1 MATSASASASAQPGP
16 FPAHITD
23 ALFHHAIDQ
32 SAIAVSITDAAANIL
47 YVNQAFCAIT
57 GYSAAEVVGRNQ
69 SLLSYRSTPKSVYQE
84 LWQALI
90 AGRPWSGRL
99 LNRRKDGRP
108 YVAEL
113 TVTPLAPRHDAEGG
127 AHYLG
132 MHWDATEAHRLGRQ
146 LANHKQLIESV
157 ISVAPV
163 AVALLDS
170 GGRVVLDN
178 PAYRRIAAELGV
190 AEPAH
195 EVMSAL
201 QQSLGETF
209 HHAVTHR
216 RTLSNHELCFQR
228 AGGREARWYAC
239 SLAWFEERS
248 TLPDAYYGDDCT
260 DYQLLVMHDISA
272 SKRQEEA
279 LRLAAMRT
287 MLSEGELNQSLRET
301 LAGAVFQLQ
310 GPVNLIA
317 AAATLHRRRS
327 GQSGGFD
334 ALAQAL
340 ADAQAAGE
348 QAIATLQAAMPP
360 APEEPGGPVNLN
372 EVLRDVLMLE
382 TEILLSAGITVD
394 WRPAHVLP
402 SVQGDPAALRNLFR
416 QLVGNAVEAMN
427 VRGWNARALFIGTA
441 ARDGV
446 VEVEIV
452 NTGPGIPEALRLKV
466 FEPFFS
472 TKPARGG
479 ARGVGLSLA
488 QEIVSRHRGMLEIDP
503 RHAGGCRLLVN
514 FPAARAVAVDAE
526 MQG

>member
-1 MATSASASASAQPGP
+1 MMAIPASAPAQPGP

-32 SAIAVSITDAAANIL
+32 SAIAVSITDSAANIL

-69 SLLSYRSTPKSVYQE
+69 SLLSYRSTPRAVYQE
-84 LWQALI
+84 LWRALT

-113 TVTPLAPRHDAEGG
+113 TVTPLAPQSGAEGG
-127 AHYLG
+127 SHYLG
-132 MHWDATEAHRLGRQ
+132 MHWDATEEHRLARQ

-163 AVALLDS
+163 AVALLNSD
-170 GGRVVLDN
+170 GQVVLDN
-178 PAYRRIAAELGV
+178 PAYRRISEEMRV
-190 AEPAH
+190 VEPAH
-195 EVMSAL
+195 EVMTAL
-201 QQSLGETF
+201 QQSLGEAF

-216 RTLSNHELCFQR
+216 RALSNHELRFER
-228 AGGREARWYAC
+228 AGGGEARWYSC
-239 SLAWFEERS
+239 SLTWFEERS
-248 TLPDAYYGDDCT
+248 TLPDAFYGDDCT

-279 LRLAAMRT
+279 LRLAAMRA

-317 AAATLHRRRS
+317 AAATLQRRRA
-327 GQSGGFD
+327 GQSAAFD
-334 ALAQAL
+334 PLAQAL
-340 ADAQAAGE
+340 ADAQNAGE

-360 APEEPGGPVNLN
+360 APEEPSGPVNLN

-382 TEILLSAGITVD
+382 TEALLSAGITVD

-416 QLVGNAVEAMN
+416 QLVSNAVEAMN
-427 VRGWNARALFIGTA
+427 VRGWNERGLFLGTV
-441 ARDGV
+441 ARDGQ

-452 NTGPGIPEALRLKV
+452 DTGPGIPEALRLKI

-472 TKPARGG
+472 TKPSRGG

-488 QEIVSRHRGMLEIDP
+488 QEIVSRHRGVLEIDP
-503 RHAGGCRLLVN
+503 RHLGGCRLLVS
-514 FPAARAVAVDAE
+514 FPASRVAANGAE
-526 MQG
+526 GRG